1 MFRRQP
7 PPQPARPTA
16 PARDPD
22 SAQARLEALGY
33 LLDRGGYTMQGLCI
47 LEVDGGFLVNGL
59 KAAERGAVP
68 DVEQA
73 AENFGPDEIAR
84 TIAQL
89 NAGQP

>member
-7 PPQPARPTA
+7 PQPAKSAA
-16 PARDPD
+16 PPRDPD

-33 LLDRGGYTMQGLCI
+33 LLDRGGYTTRGLCI

-59 KAAERGAVP
+59 KTAERGAAP
-68 DVEQA
+68 DLEQV
-73 AENFGPDEIAR
+73 AENIGPDEIAR

-89 NAGQP
+89 GAGQP

>member
-7 PPQPARPTA
+7 PPTAKSSA

-33 LLDRGGYTMQGLCI
+33 LLDRGGYTTRGLCI

-59 KAAERGAVP
+59 KTAERGAAP
-68 DVEQA
+68 DLEQA
-73 AENFGPDEIAR
+73 AENFGHDDIAR

>member
-7 PPQPARPTA
+7 PPPGRPTA

-33 LLDRGGYTMQGLCI
+33 LLDRGGYTTRGLCI

-59 KAAERGAVP
+59 KTAERGAVP
-68 DVEQA
+68 DLEQA

>member
-1 MFRRQP
+1 MFRRP
-7 PPQPARPTA
+7 PPPPPKSTA

-59 KAAERGAVP
+59 KTAERGVAP
-68 DVEQA
+68 DLEQA
-73 AENFGPDEIAR
+73 AENIGSDEIAR

>member
-7 PPQPARPTA
+7 PPPAKSTA
-16 PARDPD
+16 HARDPD

-33 LLDRGGYTMQGLCI
+33 LLDRGSYTTRGLCI

-59 KAAERGAVP
+59 KTAERGAVP
-68 DVEQA
+68 DLEQA
-73 AENFGPDEIAR
+73 AENIGPDEIAR

-89 NAGQP
+89 NAGHP